1 MAVTHV
7 TNGFVRDQL
16 EAITA
21 APYIT
26 AIARLTRTDL
36 HVSDDKMLAIR
47 DHINIVI
54 KAIVRAIIVR
64 SVAVIQVEDLSN
76 GEPA

>member
-1 MAVTHV
+1 MGATHV

-36 HVSDDKMLAIR
+36 HASHDKKLVILIPN
-47 DHINIVI
+47 HNI
-54 KAIVRAIIVR
+54 KAKFKVTV
-64 SVAVIQVEDLSN
+64 VVIPVEDLSN

>member
-7 TNGFVRDQL
+7 TNGFVRDPL
-16 EAITA
+16 EAIIA

-26 AIARLTRTDL
+26 AIARLTWTDL
-36 HVSDDKMLAIR
+36 HASDDKKLVIR
-47 DHINIVI
+47 DHIHVVI
-54 KAIVRAIIVR
+54 KAIVVR

-76 GEPA
+76 GELA